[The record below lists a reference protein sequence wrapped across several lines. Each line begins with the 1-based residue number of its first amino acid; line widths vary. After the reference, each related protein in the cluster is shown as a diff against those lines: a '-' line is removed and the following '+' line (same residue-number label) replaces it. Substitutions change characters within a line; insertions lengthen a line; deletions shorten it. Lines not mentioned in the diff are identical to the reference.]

1 MADQFSKMYD
11 VEVVGG
17 DQRQRLAEMLRANAL
32 NAPQGQMVSGWYV
45 PPSWSQN
52 LAHLAQ
58 TATGVL
64 GGIAMED
71 AERKAL
77 QEDIEK
83 FSAARQAQ
91 ALRQIGQPT
100 GATAD
105 QQATT
110 PQYPSTPAAGRM
122 EGGEFRAMKT
132 GGVEGMPSYGQTPMP
147 TQQPQQ
153 VANPYDFS
161 QYKSSAFPR
170 MLQKQQLA
178 QLMAVPEYS
187 QTPQY
192 DQQGRAFVLDKQG
205 NMKYLG
211 SDQSPIRKMVDFNEP
226 FIMNERGQWV
236 ANPDYQ
242 RYSMAKSS
250 AGATRLNIPINTEK
264 TYGGAM
270 AGEIAKLDVAKY
282 NTAAKAPQVLEN
294 VARTKAILSEG
305 NVLTG
310 ALANPQQALLAY
322 GQALGV
328 TGKDTNEILSNTQML
343 AAGRA
348 GATLDAISASG
359 LGSGQGFSNKDR
371 EFLEQAKLGNIK
383 YTRETLLRQ
392 ADLEERVARE
402 SAKAWNTRLQQ
413 IPASSRE
420 PLGLQPIELPEA
432 TPRTSLGAPQG
443 PRLRRGQR

>member
-1 MADQFSKMYD
+1 MANQFSKMYD

-32 NAPQGQMVSGWYV
+32 NVPQGQMVSGWYV

-132 GGVEGMPSYGQTPMP
+132 GGVEGMPNYGQTPVP
-147 TQQPQQ
+147 AQQPQQ
-153 VANPYDFS
+153 VTNPYDFS

-211 SDQSPIRKMVDFNEP
+211 SDQSPIRKADYNELIQIDP
-226 FIMNERGQWV
+226 TTGKPTI
-236 ANPDYQ
+236 NPLALQ
-242 RYSMAKSS
+242 AKSLVS
-250 AGATRLNIPINTEK
+250 
-264 TYGGAM
+264 
-270 AGEIAKLDVAKY
+270 
-282 NTAAKAPQVLEN
+282 
-294 VARTKAILSEG
+294 
-305 NVLTG
+305 
-310 ALANPQQALLAY
+310 
-322 GQALGV
+322 
-328 TGKDTNEILSNTQML
+328 
-343 AAGRA
+343 RA
-348 GATLDAISASG
+348 GAANVSVNTGQRGFDNTLKLRSDFRSEPIYKGFQEVKGAFDQVREAAKLASPAGDLAAATKVMKILDPGSVVRESELGLALSASG
-359 LGSGQGFSNKDR
+359 LGDRISNYANMIVTGQKLTPAQRKD
-371 EFLEQAKLGNIK
+371 FTNLSEQLYNASANQYNAKRGEYVGI
-383 YTRETLLRQ
+383 
-392 ADLEERVARE
+392 AERNQLNVPDVVGEAAKVQKQVVRTGMMNGKKVVEYNDGTVEYAR
-402 SAKAWNTRLQQ
+402 
-413 IPASSRE
+413 
-420 PLGLQPIELPEA
+420 
-432 TPRTSLGAPQG
+432 
-443 PRLRRGQR
+443 

>member
-1 MADQFSKMYD
+1 MANQFSKMYD
-11 VEVVGG
+11 VEIVGG

-100 GATAD
+100 GATPD

-147 TQQPQQ
+147 AQQPQQ

-211 SDQSPIRKMVDFNEP
+211 SDQSPIRKADYNELIQIDP
-226 FIMNERGQWV
+226 TTGKPTI
-236 ANPDYQ
+236 NPLALQ
-242 RYSMAKSS
+242 AKSYVS
-250 AGATRLNIPINTEK
+250 RAGAPSISVNTEK
-264 TYGGAM
+264 SYGGAM
-270 AGEIAKLDVAKY
+270 AGKIADLDAAKY
-282 NTAAKAPQVLEN
+282 GTAVKSPATLETVN
-294 VARTKAILSEG
+294 RSKQILSQG

-310 ALANPQQALLAY
+310 ALANPQQAVLAY
-322 GQALGV
+322 GQSLGV
-328 TGKDTNEILSNTQML
+328 TGKDSNEILANTQAL
-343 AAGRA
+343 AANRA
-348 GATLDAISASG
+348 QATLDAIRDSG

-371 EFLEQAKLGNIK
+371 EFLEQARLGNIK
-383 YTRETLLRQ
+383 YTRETLMRQ
-392 ADLEERVARE
+392 LDLEERVARE
-402 SAKAWNTRLQQ
+402 SVNAWNNRLQQ
-413 IPASSRE
+413 IPESSRV
-420 PLGLQPIELPEA
+420 PLGLQPIKLPEQQPA
-432 TPRTSLGAPQG
+432 NQLGAPQG

>member
-147 TQQPQQ
+147 AQQPQQ

-211 SDQSPIRKMVDFNEP
+211 SDQSPIRKMSDFNEP
-226 FIMNERGQWV
+226 FIMNERGEWV
-236 ANPDYQ
+236 ANTPYQ
-242 RYSMAKSS
+242 QYSMTKS
-250 AGATRLNIPINTEK
+250 
-264 TYGGAM
+264 
-270 AGEIAKLDVAKY
+270 
-282 NTAAKAPQVLEN
+282 
-294 VARTKAILSEG
+294 
-305 NVLTG
+305 
-310 ALANPQQALLAY
+310 
-322 GQALGV
+322 
-328 TGKDTNEILSNTQML
+328 
-343 AAGRA
+343 RA
-348 GATLDAISASG
+348 GAANVNVNTGQRGFDNTLKLRSDFRSEPIYKGFQEVKGAFDQVREAAKLASPAGDLAAATKVMKILDPGSVVRESELGLALSASG
-359 LGSGQGFSNKDR
+359 LGDRISNYANMIVTGQKLTPAQRKD
-371 EFLEQAKLGNIK
+371 FTNLSEQLYNASANQYNAKRGEYVGI
-383 YTRETLLRQ
+383 
-392 ADLEERVARE
+392 AERNQLNVPDVVGEA
-402 SAKAWNTRLQQ
+402 AKVQNQT
-413 IPASSRE
+413 SSKW
-420 PLGLQPIELPEA
+420 
-432 TPRTSLGAPQG
+432 
-443 PRLRRGQR
+443 